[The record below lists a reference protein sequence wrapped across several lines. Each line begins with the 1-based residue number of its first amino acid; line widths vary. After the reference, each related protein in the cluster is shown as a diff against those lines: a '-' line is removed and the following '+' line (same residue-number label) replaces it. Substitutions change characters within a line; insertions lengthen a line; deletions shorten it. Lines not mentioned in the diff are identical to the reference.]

1 MSEHYGIDLGTRN
14 TAVECKGRR
23 LASATGG
30 TIPSAVA
37 YDLHSSTVRFGDE
50 AINLLSSTD
59 PTVRD
64 RWSIATSFKT
74 ALESD
79 ATVAQTPFGEKT
91 AAQVLE
97 DYFRK
102 LVLYAEQ
109 SRFPP
114 LKSAV
119 LSIPVGFSALSRARL
134 LAAARA
140 AGIEPLAV
148 VSESTA
154 AYLQI
159 VHSLGTAERVAVVDW
174 GAGTLDVS
182 VLRILGGGTVG
193 AVIEEQA
200 CQGSTIA
207 GDRIDMSIY
216 EAFAARARADGRH
229 IGVMEQI
236 PIELVRSVLRACE
249 RAKIALGDR
258 LSPKDRTDVVLPAFT
273 DRKLA
278 EFTLTSNELRSLAAP
293 TRAAAFKVLDD
304 SIEAA
309 GLATG
314 QLDRIIFVGG
324 CTGILGFRE
333 EAEQRYRQAATFPS
347 NPEWIVAGGALQV
360 ASGHASY
367 ESLQEFGCVLDD
379 GYFLSLTDAS
389 AFDGSEWFRTVAATE
404 STRTASLVLAERQ
417 SNRVSVAGTISV
429 PLQGHLGEPVHI
441 RTTLKRDLTVGV
453 EAWSQCCD
461 EACDMR
467 GLSIANTRF
476 RFRVKA

>member
-1 MSEHYGIDLGTRN
+1 M
-14 TAVECKGRR
+14 
-23 LASATGG
+23 
-30 TIPSAVA
+30 
-37 YDLHSSTVRFGDE
+37 
-50 AINLLSSTD
+50 
-59 PTVRD
+59 
-64 RWSIATSFKT
+64 
-74 ALESD
+74 
-79 ATVAQTPFGEKT
+79 
-91 AAQVLE
+91 
-97 DYFRK
+97 
-102 LVLYAEQ
+102 
-109 SRFPP
+109 
-114 LKSAV
+114 
-119 LSIPVGFSALSRARL
+119 
-134 LAAARA
+134 
-140 AGIEPLAV
+140 
-148 VSESTA
+148 
-154 AYLQI
+154 

-182 VLRILGGGTVG
+182 VLRIVGGGTVG
-193 AVIEEQA
+193 SVIEEQA

-207 GDRIDMSIY
+207 GDRIDTSIY
-216 EAFAARARADGRH
+216 EAFAARARADGRQ
-229 IGVMEQI
+229 IGATEQI

-258 LSPKDRTDVVLPAFT
+258 FSTRDSMDVVLPAFT
-273 DRKLA
+273 DRKFA
-278 EFTLTSNELRSLAAP
+278 QFKLTASELRNLAAAAR
-293 TRAAAFKVLDD
+293 TAAFKLLDD

-333 EAEQRYRQAATFPS
+333 EAQQRYRQAAAFPDK
-347 NPEWIVAGGALQV
+347 PEWVVAGGALQV

-379 GYFLSLTDAS
+379 GYFLPLTDAA

-404 STRTASLVLAERQ
+404 STRKASLVLAERQ
-417 SNRVSVAGTISV
+417 SGRVSVAGILSV
-429 PLQGHLGEPVHI
+429 PLQGHLGEPIHI

-461 EACDMR
+461 EASDTR